1 MYFSSNLLIE
11 IILLVR
17 KAVRAF
23 GWLEMVYWAMNDF
36 FISVHISL
44 LKMIF
49 SHTLRFFA
57 KNADSLLIFAGT
69 EKFIDNL
76 LNLMGYDPSFML
88 QSVRN
93 FQCLF
98 YIVIWNCVVSHSIES
113 CLIHSRWMLHFI
125 PPENIRKPLV
135 FRCFQREYRR
145 NIGLK
150 WFRENSEFEKFY
162 EHSWSFISF

>member
-49 SHTLRFFA
+49 SHTLRFFT

-98 YIVIWNCVVSHSIES
+98 LYCYMELCGITFYWILFNSFQVNASFYSSWKHQKTSSFQVFSEGIQKEHW
-113 CLIHSRWMLHFI
+113 
-125 PPENIRKPLV
+125 PEMV
-135 FRCFQREYRR
+135 
-145 NIGLK
+145 
-150 WFRENSEFEKFY
+150 
-162 EHSWSFISF
+162 